1 MRMVN
6 SKLHK
11 LILKTESSNALK
23 IFLSILTIALCFF
36 IPHYANLSIFLYPI
50 VVLIVVWLY
59 LKYISKENFSDI
71 FFSFKRFQVKAI
83 WIGIIAAILLSLFFR
98 YAWDPFINN
107 IIPSGKI
114 DLSDF
119 ASIRNNPVNY
129 AIILLLALLVGGFY
143 EEIIFHGFIFTR
155 LEKIFKGKWAT
166 IIAFILTTIIFGLY
180 HFQQGLKG
188 ILLTAV
194 AGAVYHVLI
203 LKFNR
208 NLWYGIFVHA
218 FFDFIGLTLI
228 YLGKL
233 S

>member
-50 VVLIVVWLY
+50 VVFIVVWLY

>member
-1 MRMVN
+1 MH
-6 SKLHK
+6 SD
-11 LILKTESSNALK
+11 ILNTESSNASK
-23 IFLSILTIALCFF
+23 IFLSILTIAFCFF
-36 IPHYANLSIFLYPI
+36 IPHYANLTIFIYPI
-50 VVLIVVWLY
+50 VVLVIVWLY
-59 LKYISKENFSDI
+59 LRYISKENFTDI
-71 FFSFKRFQVKAI
+71 FFSFKRFHVKAI

-98 YAWDPFINN
+98 FAWDPFINN
-107 IIPSGKI
+107 IIPSEKI

-119 ASIRNNPVNY
+119 AGIRNSPVNY
-129 AIILLLALLVGGFY
+129 VIVLLLALLVGGFY

-188 ILLTAV
+188 ILLTAI

-208 NLWYGIFVHA
+208 NLWYGVFVHT

>member
-1 MRMVN
+1 MNRD
-6 SKLHK
+6 
-11 LILKTESSNALK
+11 ILKTESSNAVK
-23 IFLSILTIALCFF
+23 TFLSILTIAFCFF
-36 IPHYANLSIFLYPI
+36 IPHYANLTIFIYPI
-50 VVLIVVWLY
+50 VVLAVVWLY
-59 LKYISKENFSDI
+59 LKYISKESFSDI

-83 WIGIIAAILLSLFFR
+83 WIGIIAAILLSLLFR
-98 YAWDPFINN
+98 FVWDPLINS
-107 IIPSGKI
+107 ILPTGKI

-119 ASIRNNPVNY
+119 ASIRNSPVNY
-129 AIILLLALLVGGFY
+129 IIILLLALLVGGFY

-166 IIAFILTTIIFGLY
+166 SVAFILTTLIFGLY
-180 HFQQGLKG
+180 HFQQGIKG
-188 ILLTAV
+188 ILLTAI

-208 NLWYGIFVHA
+208 NLWYGVFVHA